1 MKSLLSSKTFFPSTS
16 TPSSLTVHLPLAG
29 SLNWIHQNPFQFW
42 HLCLIASILS
52 TDFFSWIMQHLTPG
66 PKICLLFI
74 KLHPCCC
81 WSQTNNWFL
90 SIMFCFWDHLFLAM
104 QNSCSFSILLPMET
118 KLASVLA
125 LLTVLEAP
133 AEFILQHSP
142 LICFRFFLDWS
153 WIHFQNCC
161 VSVSKQNMGFYKPPD
176 PSPPTAT
183 PLSLW
188 FVLLLASTA
197 SYYTCWPIRVASF
210 LQYSMTLSWNR
221 SSVTCKPKLPNLL
234 ALCHAPG
241 SANITK
247 IYHQAFPTTCQ
258 MTNLSSFEDPQSKS
272 LFTLTLN

>member
-104 QNSCSFSILLPMET
+104 QNSCSMSN
-118 KLASVLA
+118 A
-125 LLTVLEAP
+125 
-133 AEFILQHSP
+133 HSP
-142 LICFRFFLDWS
+142 YCSQWKLNL
-153 WIHFQNCC
+153 
-161 VSVSKQNMGFYKPPD
+161 PP
-176 PSPPTAT
+176 
-183 PLSLW
+183 SLHY
-188 FVLLLASTA
+188 LLYL
-197 SYYTCWPIRVASF
+197 R
-210 LQYSMTLSWNR
+210 LQL
-221 SSVTCKPKLPNLL
+221 
-234 ALCHAPG
+234 
-241 SANITK
+241 
-247 IYHQAFPTTCQ
+247 
-258 MTNLSSFEDPQSKS
+258 NLSSNIHPWSVSDFFLIGLEFISDLLCFSFQAKYGF
-272 LFTLTLN
+272 L

>member
-1 MKSLLSSKTFFPSTS
+1 MKSLLSSKTFFFPRTS

-142 LICFRFFLDWS
+142 LICFRLFLDWS
-153 WIHFQNCC
+153 WIHFRLAVLQFP
-161 VSVSKQNMGFYKPPD
+161 SKIWVFINPRTPHPPLPPLFPSDLSSCLPRLLPITPAD
-176 PSPPTAT
+176 PS
-183 PLSLW
+183 
-188 FVLLLASTA
+188 
-197 SYYTCWPIRVASF
+197 
-210 LQYSMTLSWNR
+210 
-221 SSVTCKPKLPNLL
+221 
-234 ALCHAPG
+234 
-241 SANITK
+241 
-247 IYHQAFPTTCQ
+247 
-258 MTNLSSFEDPQSKS
+258 E
-272 LFTLTLN
+272 